1 MALQSAALLQVSLA
15 LAPAAVEVLGA
26 PGTRRLQSAPAPVV
40 EALGPVAAR
49 VPAARSLQL
58 VAQAVVVQAV
68 EALGPTVA
76 RVPAARSLQS
86 VARAMEALGATAAR
100 VLAALS
106 LQSAAQAMEAQV
118 PATVE
123 TIQVPVDHGDK
134 AEKSSAQLPPAPT
147 P

>member
-1 MALQSAALLQVSLA
+1 VALQSAALLQVSLA

-40 EALGPVAAR
+40 EALGAVAAR
-49 VPAARSLQL
+49 VPAAPSLRS
-58 VAQAVVVQAV
+58 VAQAV
-68 EALGPTVA
+68 EALGAMVA
-76 RVPAARSLQS
+76 RVPAAPSQQS